1 MKNRLVWLIVG
12 VFIICISFGI
22 SEAQPKGAK
31 ALFDSGEG
39 TKVGIATGKQT
50 PTPSQEASVPKPE
63 KYAGLKYEI
72 LLQKDDGTLQKVSKA
87 RVFNTGERIRIQ
99 VRTNQSGYLTI
110 RNIGTSGNTNILF
123 NEYVEARQLVEIPKT
138 GAIRFVGAPGTEI
151 LEIMLSADPIYPT
164 DSTRVIASNTQQLPP
179 PTTSTSASA
188 PPPPPP
194 PSAPSSSTYGS
205 SAPLPPASDPS
216 MPPPPPTSGSSD
228 IANLPPPPP
237 QALAYNYDG
246 SKSTRPRGSKDLV
259 LVDNMD
265 SKVTV
270 VDRRTWKP
278 SQTGAKDLVI
288 ESSGGSNY
296 GVVPVSA
303 LQGGGVL
310 VTEIKLKHR

>member
-1 MKNRLVWLIVG
+1 MKRRLFLIVI
-12 VFIICISFGI
+12 VLLVVCISVSLAI
-22 SEAQPKGAK
+22 AQPKGAK

-39 TKVGIATGKQT
+39 TKVGIATGRQA
-50 PTPSQEASVPKPE
+50 PVQEAVQPKTE
-63 KYAGLKYEI
+63 KYVGIKYDI
-72 LLQKDDGTLQKVSKA
+72 LLQREDGSLQKVSKA

-110 RNIGTSGNTNILF
+110 RNIGTSGRENILF
-123 NEYVEARQLVEIPKT
+123 NEYIEARQLVEIPRT

-179 PTTSTSASA
+179 PTTSSSSVPPPLPPPGSSATLPPPSDPSL
-188 PPPPPP
+188 PPPPQSP
-194 PSAPSSSTYGS
+194 
-205 SAPLPPASDPS
+205 
-216 MPPPPPTSGSSD
+216 GSSD

-237 QALAYNYDG
+237 QALAYNIEG
-246 SKSTRPRGSKDLV
+246 SKSTRPRGAKDLV

-270 VDRRTWKP
+270 VDRKTWKP

-296 GVVPVSA
+296 GVVPVST

-310 VTEIKLKHR
+310 LTEIKLRHR

>member
-1 MKNRLVWLIVG
+1 MKRIVSGLLISLLTLTLTSL
-12 VFIICISFGI
+12 SF
-22 SEAQPKGAK
+22 AQPKGAK

-39 TKVGIATGKQT
+39 TKVGIATGK
-50 PTPSQEASVPKPE
+50 PTKQQETVVTAPPTE

-72 LLQKDDGTLQKVSKA
+72 LMQKGDGSFQKVSNA
-87 RVFNTGERIRIQ
+87 RIFNTGERIRIQ

-123 NEYVEARQLVEIPKT
+123 NEYVEAKQLIEIPKT
-138 GAIRFVGAPGTEI
+138 GSIRFVGAPGTEI
-151 LEIMLSADPIYPT
+151 VEILLSADPIYQNQNQ
-164 DSTRVIASNTQQLPP
+164 VIASNPPVPP
-179 PTTSTSASA
+179 PTTSSTYTTSA

-194 PSAPSSSTYGS
+194 TNTQSGYTST
-205 SAPLPPASDPS
+205 LPPPSDSS
-216 MPPPPPTSGSSD
+216 MPPPPPPTSSSD

-237 QALAYNYDG
+237 QALAYNIEG
-246 SKSTRPRGSKDLV
+246 SKSTRPRGAKDLV

-288 ESSGGSNY
+288 ESSAGTNY
-296 GVVPVSA
+296 GVVPVST
-303 LQGGGVL
+303 LQNGGVL